1 MRIEGAIEAD
11 QVAELASRLN
21 SEGLHTHE
29 RLVATRPRNRDYVLR
44 RLLLATDLT
53 GILLAMLISLVLF
66 TNRPDPVR
74 TTLLLVPTLI
84 VWALLFRSYGLYERQ
99 VRRTDVSILD
109 DTAALFHAVVLGTL
123 ATWLYSK
130 WMLGGERLAM
140 TELLVFAVVAIA
152 ATSLLRS
159 LMLRLHLRA
168 RGPEQIVLAAGAETA
183 ERLSRIFTR
192 HPEYGMQLRGAVL
205 PNEGPDQQLSSGLDP
220 LPQELDRMIEDRNM
234 DHLMVQ
240 SGPGMDNDEIV
251 RLMRLCHRNL
261 IRFSVLPTHRQTL
274 NPGAEIDRI
283 EGLGVLVYHPSML
296 SPSSRLLKRGVD
308 IAISAIALVL
318 FAPVLPLIA
327 LAIALDSRGTI
338 LFKQTRVGRYGRRFR
353 LLKFR
358 TMVQDADHMVDG
370 LMAQSKDPDCLS
382 LAKDPRVTRVGRFLR
397 VTSLDEI
404 PQLWN
409 VLVGDMSLVG
419 PRPLP
424 ERDDRKIEGWSRHRL
439 DLRPGLTGPWQV
451 SGRNNIPFREMV
463 DIDSDYASGW
473 SLWGDFR
480 LILRTVPV
488 VLSRRGSN

>member
-1 MRIEGAIEAD
+1 MGVEGAIEAD
-11 QVAELASRLN
+11 HVAELANRLSGEGSR
-21 SEGLHTHE
+21 THE
-29 RLVATRPRNRDYVLR
+29 RLVANRPRNRDYVLR

-53 GILLAMLISLVLF
+53 GVLLAMLISLALVSD
-66 TNRPDPVR
+66 RPTAVR
-74 TTLLLVPTLI
+74 ITLILVPTLI

-109 DTAALFHAVVLGTL
+109 DIGALFHAVVLGTL

-130 WMLGGERLAM
+130 WTLGSDRLAM
-140 TELLVFAVVAIA
+140 TELLAFAVMAIGL
-152 ATSLLRS
+152 TSLLRS

-168 RGPEQIVLAAGAETA
+168 RGPEEIVLAATAETA
-183 ERLSRIFTR
+183 ERLSKIFTR

-205 PNEGPDQQLSSGLDP
+205 PSAEPDQQLSSGLHP
-220 LPQELDRMIEDRNM
+220 LPKELERMIEDRDM

-240 SGPGMDNDEIV
+240 PSPDMDIDEIV

-308 IAISAIALVL
+308 IAISAAALVL
-318 FAPVLPLIA
+318 LAPLLPLIA
-327 LAIALDSRGTI
+327 LAIALDSRGAI

-370 LMAQSKDPDCLS
+370 LMAQSRDPDCLS
-382 LAKDPRVTRVGRFLR
+382 LAQDPRATRVGRFLR
-397 VTSLDEI
+397 ITSLDEI

-409 VLVGDMSLVG
+409 VLIGDMSLVG

-451 SGRNNIPFREMV
+451 LGRNNIPFREMV
-463 DIDSDYASGW
+463 DIDNDYAAGW

-488 VLSRRGSN
+488 VVFRRGSN